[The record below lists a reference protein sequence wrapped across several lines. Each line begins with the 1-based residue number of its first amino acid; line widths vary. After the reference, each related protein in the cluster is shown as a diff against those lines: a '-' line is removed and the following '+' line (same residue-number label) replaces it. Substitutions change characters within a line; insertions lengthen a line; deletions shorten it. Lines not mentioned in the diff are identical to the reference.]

1 MDYRH
6 EWKHEIN
13 EADLRTLRMRLQ
25 AIMKSDPHAKDG
37 KYMIR
42 SLYFDTWADR
52 ALWEKLNGV
61 SVREKF
67 RIRCYNGDTGF
78 IHLEKKSK
86 WNNLGNK
93 QTAGLTAEEAQAI
106 VDGRLDWMK
115 EHPHGLVR
123 ELYAKMRTEELC
135 PRTIVDYTREPFVYG
150 PGNTRVTLDY
160 NIRTGLGS
168 TDFLNPDCIMIPAG
182 GAPII
187 LEVKWD
193 TFLPDIIRDAIQLPG
208 RRAGAFSKYVQCRI
222 YS

>member
-52 ALWEKLNGV
+52 ALREKLNGV

-78 IHLEKKSK
+78 IHLEKKASGIIWAISRPQGSLPK
-86 WNNLGNK
+86 RRRPLW
-93 QTAGLTAEEAQAI
+93 TA
-106 VDGRLDWMK
+106 DW
-115 EHPHGLVR
+115 
-123 ELYAKMRTEELC
+123 
-135 PRTIVDYTREPFVYG
+135 
-150 PGNTRVTLDY
+150 
-160 NIRTGLGS
+160 TG
-168 TDFLNPDCIMIPAG
+168 
-182 GAPII
+182 
-187 LEVKWD
+187 
-193 TFLPDIIRDAIQLPG
+193 
-208 RRAGAFSKYVQCRI
+208 
-222 YS
+222 

>member
-52 ALWEKLNGV
+52 ALREKLNGV

-123 ELYAKMRTEELC
+123 ELYAKMRTEELR
-135 PRTIVDYTREPFVYG
+135 PRTIVD
-150 PGNTRVTLDY
+150 
-160 NIRTGLGS
+160 
-168 TDFLNPDCIMIPAG
+168 
-182 GAPII
+182 
-187 LEVKWD
+187 
-193 TFLPDIIRDAIQLPG
+193 
-208 RRAGAFSKYVQCRI
+208 
-222 YS
+222 